1 MSTVTVNSL
10 SRWFGP
16 MRAVDRIDFS
26 IPDGE
31 FVFFLGPSG
40 CGKTTTLRM
49 IAGLLMPTSGL
60 VEIGGRDVTYLRPRH
75 RNVGMVFQQNV
86 LYGHL
91 SVFDNLAYPLKV
103 RGFDRASI
111 RKKVQE
117 VADLLQIGDVLTR
130 MPGQLSGGQAQRVA
144 IGRMLIRQA
153 DVFLMD
159 EPISHLDAKLRT
171 HMRTEL
177 RHLQKQLGVTTLF
190 VTHDQLEAMSM
201 ADRIMVM
208 NDGIIQQFASPQ
220 EIFDRPVNQFVASF
234 VGEPH
239 LNTIDVL
246 AVPKGGKPTLVAE
259 GLAITA
265 PAGWLDRTTDQR
277 VLPGGK
283 YVLGVRPEHVALT
296 AEAAADTNVGKVYA
310 VEPLGAEDLITVE
323 IGGRMVQ
330 SKMTTGEA
338 GQLPLTFGAEVN
350 VRFKSDYLYL
360 FDRGTGRTVAQAL
373 FSNPRWN

>member
-1 MSTVTVNSL
+1 
-10 SRWFGP
+10 